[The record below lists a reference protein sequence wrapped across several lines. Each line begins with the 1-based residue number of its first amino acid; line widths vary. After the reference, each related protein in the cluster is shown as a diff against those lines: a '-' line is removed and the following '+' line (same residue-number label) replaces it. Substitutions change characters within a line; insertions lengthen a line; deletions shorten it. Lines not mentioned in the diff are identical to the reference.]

1 MRRVI
6 LLSLLVISLT
16 GCVGEVMGAEWQAAE
31 AEAQRARAAAEWAR
45 TTQAQAQAQ
54 VAVAE
59 AAAATAQAPARAQ
72 ATTIAI
78 VATLLVGVGILAGLG
93 ASFVAWSWMRARLIF
108 ADKTGLY
115 PVVVGQ
121 VPATSLNEPG
131 AQHVRIAPGRAN
143 YQVLPPEEIDAVPL
157 IPAPLEL
164 DARQLQHIERLLLP
178 EPVGSLDHDD
188 A

>member
-1 MRRVI
+1 MRSVI
-6 LLSLLVISLT
+6 ASLLLIICFT
-16 GCVGEVMGAEWQAAE
+16 GCAGEMMGEEWQAARAD
-31 AEAQRARAAAEWAR
+31 AERAKAAAEWAR
-45 TTQAQAQAQ
+45 TTEAQAQAQ
-54 VAVAE
+54 VAIAE
-59 AAAATAQAPARAQ
+59 AAAATVQAPARAQ

-78 VATLLVGVGILAGLG
+78 VAALLVGVGVLAGLG

-108 ADKTGLY
+108 ADKSGLY

-131 AQHVRIAPGRAN
+131 AQHARIAPGRSP
-143 YQVLPPEEIDAVPL
+143 YQVMPPEEIDAVPL

-178 EPVGSLDHDD
+178 EPGSIEHDSD
-188 A
+188 